1 MKNEDILDNPNPK
14 KDKIN
19 FKSYLPLLVAS
30 LFALKSAIL
39 VWTKPGNYSLNDN
52 MIYGLVLLGI
62 IWLSVFFVKKI
73 WKYLFLIFLGLYFI
87 NIVNISTTHS
97 TVFFGPIHISY
108 IPLAYTLAFLFL
120 NKELLVKLN
129 LKKTPEDEK
138 TQEEKLKK
146 QYEAKVKEFMVKWE
160 SKSDKELK
168 EIIDQNIHLAEAI
181 EASKRLL
188 NKNVA

>member
-1 MKNEDILDNPNPK
+1 MKNEDILDNPHTT